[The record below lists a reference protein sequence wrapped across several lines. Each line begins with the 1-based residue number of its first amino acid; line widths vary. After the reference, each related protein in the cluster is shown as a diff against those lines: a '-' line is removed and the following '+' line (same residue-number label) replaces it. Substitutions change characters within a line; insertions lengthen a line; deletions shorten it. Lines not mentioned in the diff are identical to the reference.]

1 MDSHLNFCLNRQI
14 ECRCVTASGGKV
26 MDSKQVCVSV
36 QECIFLGMCVLC
48 SACVFVTQEACLTT
62 GYDLVL
68 VLTLVTL

>member
-1 MDSHLNFCLNRQI
+1 
-14 ECRCVTASGGKV
+14 

-36 QECIFLGMCVLC
+36 QECIFLGMSVLC

>member
-1 MDSHLNFCLNRQI
+1 MHSQSPVAKLDGFPLKFLSEQADR
-14 ECRCVTASGGKV
+14 V
-26 MDSKQVCVSV
+26 QVCHG
-36 QECIFLGMCVLC
+36 QCIFLGMCVLC